1 MFIILLFFTTNFIL
15 VLYFQSVVKKVA
27 RQYSDISGSDNEE
40 ILRVNETTVEGFLY
54 NFQWDYAQYQY
65 HGRQLKEI
73 IIQIQSMITKVDD
86 DLKLLVN
93 TYTEKSISLST
104 IKRKKN
110 INLITSELEDFLEP
124 KHILLIDPINT
135 ENLLTLLVIVP
146 RALESG
152 KDRVVGLYY
161 IYICFLLFLTYTVL
175 LFVSSI
181 VSSDL
186 HTVLHI
192 TLLSSYSS
200 LLLSSL
206 DFLNTYEALGSSIA
220 SYGGPNWN
228 DTNGSFSNVGLNDG
242 NYGSKINR
250 SIITGS
256 PIVPHS
262 AKKILE
268 EGEQVLYTVTTLKGH
283 YIAGEFI
290 DDVFNQG
297 VYVDYIQSLK
307 IAYKEKKYIL
317 RDYVYNSLQSVGI
330 DTAIKQG
337 EQEMKQ
343 VIHLFI

>member
-1 MFIILLFFTTNFIL
+1 MYILYDVYIICFINIIVLYYLFYT

-152 KDRVVGLYY
+152 KDRVEVVRLHNIFICFRLYY
-161 IYICFLLFLTYTVL
+161 SYHHI
-175 LFVSSI
+175 
-181 VSSDL
+181 L
-186 HTVLHI
+186 HCYH
-192 TLLSSYSS
+192 
-200 LLLSSL
+200 
-206 DFLNTYEALGSSIA
+206 
-220 SYGGPNWN
+220 
-228 DTNGSFSNVGLNDG
+228 
-242 NYGSKINR
+242 
-250 SIITGS
+250 
-256 PIVPHS
+256 H
-262 AKKILE
+262 
-268 EGEQVLYTVTTLKGH
+268 H
-283 YIAGEFI
+283 
-290 DDVFNQG
+290 
-297 VYVDYIQSLK
+297 
-307 IAYKEKKYIL
+307 
-317 RDYVYNSLQSVGI
+317 
-330 DTAIKQG
+330 
-337 EQEMKQ
+337 
-343 VIHLFI
+343 